1 MNTFL
6 FTPGPTHI
14 PAEVREKIAEEPLH
28 HRSEAFSELVKYCAS
43 GLKKTFRTTGEVAL
57 LTCSGSGGMEAAAV
71 NFVAEG
77 STVICV
83 EGGKF
88 GRRWSAICRRLGCE
102 VVPAAVGMGESL
114 KPDELAS
121 VMKSHSNAAAV
132 FLTQAESSSGA
143 LFDIQALSEI
153 VKANSEA
160 AVVVDTIGSLAA
172 DPFFQ
177 DEWRVDAAVCGS
189 QKGLMCPPG
198 LAFVS
203 VSPAGFEKI
212 IRPHSLYWDFMN
224 RIENQRNGHTSFT
237 PAVNLFCGLKAA
249 LEIIFRQGLENVWTE
264 TKRLAEAFRA
274 AVMVSGLKVLA
285 VNPASG
291 FTVVE
296 LPEGIKDSDVIEK
309 LEAST
314 NFRIAGG
321 QEELKGRVIRIAH
334 MGAVGYE
341 DLKRLI
347 PPLFE
352 VIKQLGHDCSPET
365 ALKAFI
371 KGYARRIGA

>member
-1 MNTFL
+1 MDNFL
-6 FTPGPTHI
+6 FSPGPAHI
-14 PAEVREKIAEEPLH
+14 PVEVREKMSEEPLH
-28 HRSEAFSELVKYCAS
+28 HRSKAFSELVTYCAS
-43 GLKKTFRTTGEVAL
+43 GLKRVFRTEGEVAL

-102 VVPAAVGMGESL
+102 VVPVAVKMKESL
-114 KPDELAS
+114 EPDRLAS
-121 VMKSHSNAAAV
+121 LVKSRPNITAV

-143 LFDIQALSEI
+143 LFNIRKLAE
-153 VKANSEA
+153 VVRGNSEA
-160 AVVVDTIGSLAA
+160 VVVVDTIGSLAA
-172 DPFFQ
+172 EPFFQ
-177 DEWRVDAAVCGS
+177 DEWGLDAAVCGS
-189 QKGLMCPPG
+189 QKALMCPPG

-212 IRPHSLYWDFMN
+212 IRPHSLYWDLLD
-224 RIENQRNGHTSFT
+224 RIENQRNGYTSFT

-249 LEIIFRQGLENVWTE
+249 LEMIFKQGLENVWAE

-274 AVMVSGLKVLA
+274 AVKVSGLNVFP

-347 PPLFE
+347 PPLFGCLKE
-352 VIKQLGHDCSPET
+352 LGWKCEPEA

-371 KGYARRIGA
+371 KGYAR